1 MELDVFD
8 NYMANLT
15 INLCLTHEGFNLKID
30 SFTFLTNID
39 NMLEILM
46 KMTFNLPRI
55 SHTIL
60 WTTFFLCDWSIF

>member
-30 SFTFLTNID
+30 SFTFLTIID

-55 SHTIL
+55 SHNFL
-60 WTTFFLCDWSIF
+60 DHLFFL

>member
-1 MELDVFD
+1 VELDVFD

-30 SFTFLTNID
+30 SFTFLTIID

-55 SHTIL
+55 SHTIF